1 MGEIIQRG
9 RYASMKELAC
19 ENRIEHRIVS
29 FQETVEYGE
38 KCQTSDSEVFSN
50 VYHKLVHS
58 GAALQ
63 TMLQVEQSYA
73 LAVSHL
79 MNQRN
84 EQIAALTNRYAF
96 HTILRRYVV

>member
-1 MGEIIQRG
+1 MLSTAQNTLHG
-9 RYASMKELAC
+9 
-19 ENRIEHRIVS
+19 
-29 FQETVEYGE
+29 FQETVEYGD
-38 KCQTSDSEVFSN
+38 KRRTSDSEVFSN

-79 MNQRN
+79 MHQRN
-84 EQIAALTNRYAF
+84 EQITALTEK
-96 HTILRRYVV
+96 